1 MVLVL
6 LQVEILQAAE
16 ELPRRRYLRL
26 SRHAS
31 DGSCQ
36 FCTGSSP
43 IQAARRGIA
52 GGRLAMTTPKMRVEQ
67 TAKRPSPISPTACNR
82 GLLDRLDI
90 EAGDRSLKQ
99 AEPRQ

>member
-1 MVLVL
+1 
-6 LQVEILQAAE
+6 
-16 ELPRRRYLRL
+16 
-26 SRHAS
+26 
-31 DGSCQ
+31 
-36 FCTGSSP
+36 
-43 IQAARRGIA
+43 
-52 GGRLAMTTPKMRVEQ
+52 MTTPKMRVEQ